1 MLSLLLLAAFIWLF
15 LKLGFSVLTVIGW
28 VIAIVLIWA
37 FVAYL
42 VLPILAIALIGGST
56 YWLVRRFI

>member
-56 YWLVRRFI
+56 FWLVRRFI

>member
-1 MLSLLLLAAFIWLF
+1 MLSLLLLAALIWLF
-15 LKLGFSVLTVIGW
+15 FKLGFSILTVVGW
-28 VIAIVLIWA
+28 VIAIALIWA

-42 VLPILAIALIGGST
+42 VLPILALALIGGGT